1 VAGLDRIGISLWT
14 MQSSAFRP
22 GNWASL
28 YRRCAED
35 ARVVEELGFHGIWV
49 GEHRVWYD
57 GWCPAPWHAL
67 AYIAGRTSRIHL
79 GTAMYLV
86 PQHDASAAAGTIA
99 TVDELSGGRVE
110 IGAGLGY
117 RDTEYDALGLRRDRR
132 GKMMDANLDE
142 MEAIWAGERG
152 DEPPVKRDAPPI
164 WIGGLG
170 PPSIA
175 RAARR
180 GYGLL
185 LPQTLRPH
193 EYERVVTAYREQA
206 TRPATIGTIRELWIT
221 DDPDAAAR
229 HKERVGLH
237 MTEEV
242 GSWFALKDSFGFA
255 AAEQVERQVGRSLE
269 SVAAGTPEQV
279 AEALRVVLDAGV
291 EYLALRLVFEFVE
304 SARLHEQLHRL
315 AEEVVPLLE
324 GAGVMA

>member
-1 VAGLDRIGISLWT
+1 VTGLDRIGISLWT

-28 YRRCAED
+28 YRRFAED
-35 ARVVEELGFHGIWV
+35 AQVVEELGFHGVWV

-57 GWCPAPWHAL
+57 GWCPAPWQAL

-86 PQHDASAAAGTIA
+86 PQHDPGAAARTIA
-99 TVDELSGGRVE
+99 TIDELSGGRVE

-132 GKMMDANLDE
+132 GRMMDEKLDE
-142 MEAIWAGERG
+142 MEAIWRGERG
-152 DEPPVKRDAPPI
+152 DEAPVKREAPPI

-170 PPSIA
+170 PPTIA

-193 EYERVVTAYREQA
+193 EYQRVVDSYREQA
-206 TRPATIGTIRELWIT
+206 ERPGTIGTLRELWIT
-221 DDPDAAAR
+221 DDPKKAR
-229 HKERVGLH
+229 RHVDRVAMH

-242 GSWFALKDSFGFA
+242 GSWFALKDSFGFQA
-255 AAEQVERQVGRSLE
+255 PDQIERQVGRSME
-269 SVAAGTPEQV
+269 AVAAGTPEQV
-279 AEALRVVLDAGV
+279 AEALRLVLDAGID
-291 EYLALRLVFEFVE
+291 YLALRFVFEFVE
-304 SARLHEQLHRL
+304 SSQLHEQLHRL

-324 GAGVMA
+324 GAGAAT